1 LAFSPFLIKIRKWL
15 LGFIPLNRFDHDI
28 FLSAP
33 TLYGY
38 TMGYMDIFWD
48 IKSRASPPYV
58 KPARLLFDKE
68 PVIEPTVY
76 ACEQLHDNLVDNN
89 L

>member
-1 LAFSPFLIKIRKWL
+1 
-15 LGFIPLNRFDHDI
+15 
-28 FLSAP
+28 
-33 TLYGY
+33 
-38 TMGYMDIFWD
+38 MGYMDIFWD
-48 IKSRASPPYV
+48 IESRASPPYV